1 MLGLLDTFIY
11 IIIIDSHKKICGFG
25 VILST
30 D

>member
-11 IIIIDSHKKICGFG
+11 IIIDSHKKVCGFC